1 MRVQIYKTRL
11 DLNFP
16 YKGVG
21 MKLFNRTTTSQGSSI
36 LKTFL
41 LIGLILSPLK
51 LIEGVAFAGSSDR
64 AVEVASWLKVEAEV
78 FEVWTSEEISSERVR
93 FTMAD
98 GAQSAGDIS
107 GSSANKKV
115 LFIFPK
121 KSSAY
126 NTALSTSLR
135 VFADRGI
142 FPEIEVVLMEKD
154 NNKRLEVIAAAEA
167 EEVDLIF
174 ATGSSSAKFAFKNY
188 WGGRIPVVTICAKDP
203 VMLGQMPTYNVGSGS
218 NMAFTS
224 LNVPVGLQGKY
235 LKELKPNLRNVA
247 VLFANENKSAIK
259 TQYEPLVAWGKE
271 NGVNVLGVGVSQKHA
286 AGELAEVVPSA
297 VEKMR
302 LTDSTL
308 KESIFWITGSTS
320 VFREIATVNA
330 HSSTVPVLSV
340 VPDVVQAGND
350 TAVMSIGVGFQSNA
364 QLAAIYGVN
373 VLTGKTRVGD
383 LPVGLVEPPDIA
395 ISFLK
400 AREIGMK
407 VPFSF
412 LERASTIYGNSGVIA
427 RSKGKNLV
435 AEVD

>member
-1 MRVQIYKTRL
+1 
-11 DLNFP
+11 
-16 YKGVG
+16 

>member
-1 MRVQIYKTRL
+1 
-11 DLNFP
+11 
-16 YKGVG
+16 
-21 MKLFNRTTTSQGSSI
+21 MKLFSRTITSQGSSFF
-36 LKTFL
+36 KTFL

-51 LIEGVAFAGSSDR
+51 FIEGIAFAGSSDR
-64 AVEVASWLKVEAEV
+64 AIEVASWLKVEAEV
-78 FEVWTSEEISSERVR
+78 FEAWTSEEISPERVR
-93 FTMAD
+93 FTKAD
-98 GAQSAGDIS
+98 GAQSAGELSD
-107 GSSANKKV
+107 SSANKTV

-135 VFADRGI
+135 VFADRDI
-142 FPEIEVVLMEKD
+142 FPKVEVVLMEKD
-154 NNKRLEVIAAAEA
+154 NNKRLEVIEAAEA
-167 EEVDLIF
+167 EGVDLIF
-174 ATGSSSAKFAFKNY
+174 ATGSSSAKFTFKNY

-203 VMLGQMPTYNVGSGS
+203 VMLGQMPAYNVGSGS

-224 LNVPVGLQGKY
+224 LNVPVGLQGRY
-235 LKELKPNLRNVA
+235 LKELNPNLRNVA

-286 AGELAEVVPSA
+286 ADELAEVVPSA

-340 VPDVVQAGND
+340 VPDVVKAGND

-412 LERASTIYGNSGVIA
+412 LERASTIYGNSGAIA